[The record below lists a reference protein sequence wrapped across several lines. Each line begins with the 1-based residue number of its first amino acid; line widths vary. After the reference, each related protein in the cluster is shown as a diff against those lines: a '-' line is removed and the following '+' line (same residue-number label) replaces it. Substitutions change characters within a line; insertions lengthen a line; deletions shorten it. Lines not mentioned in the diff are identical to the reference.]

1 MRSKL
6 MPSIIGIALFLTTT
20 LWGQTS
26 AQTGANANG
35 QASVQADKSGTQA
48 SGSVS
53 GSGAAESNEANAGLA
68 AGTTFNGTLVT
79 ALDSKKVKSGDQVV
93 ARTTENV
100 KAQGKTVLPKGT
112 KLIGHVTEASAR
124 AKGDSESALGI
135 AFDHAVLKGGQ
146 EIPLN
151 LTIQALASGASA
163 TSAGANDMDTMADT
177 GAGMGTAGA
186 ARGGRGVVGGATSV
200 AGGAVGSAS
209 AATGR
214 VAGSADSGVNS
225 TLNSTTG
232 VAGRAQSIGG
242 LNEAGQLTANSRG
255 VFNLKGLNLNSA
267 TNAGAEGSVVTSAGK
282 NVRLDSGTR
291 MLLATQTATSTPSK

>member
-6 MPSIIGIALFLTTT
+6 VPFVVGIALFLTTT

-26 AQTGANANG
+26 AQGGANANA
-35 QASVQADKSGTQA
+35 QASVQTDKSSTQA
-48 SGSVS
+48 SANAS
-53 GSGAAESNEANAGLA
+53 GSGAAGSDKANAGLA

-79 ALDSKKVKSGDQVV
+79 ALDSKKIKSGDQVV

-112 KLIGHVTEASAR
+112 KLIGHVTQASAR

-135 AFDHAVLKGGQ
+135 AFDRAVLKSGQ

-151 LTIQALASGASA
+151 MNIQALASGASA
-163 TSAGANDMDTMADT
+163 TSAGTNDMDTMADT

-186 ARGGRGVVGGATSV
+186 TRGRGVVGGATSA
-200 AGGAVGSAS
+200 AGGAIGSAS
-209 AATGR
+209 AATGK
-214 VAGSADSGVNS
+214 VTSSADSGVNS

-242 LNEAGQLTANSRG
+242 VNESGQLTANSRG
-255 VFNLKGLNLNSA
+255 VFNLNGINLNSA
-267 TNAGAEGSVVTSAGK
+267 TNAGAEGSVVTSTGK

>member
-6 MPSIIGIALFLTTT
+6 VPSIIGTALFLTTT
-20 LWGQTS
+20 LWGQTF
-26 AQTGANANG
+26 AQGGANANG
-35 QASVQADKSGTQA
+35 QASIQADKSSAQASSSA
-48 SGSVS
+48 SGS
-53 GSGAAESNEANAGLA
+53 GTAESNNTNAGLA

-112 KLIGHVTEASAR
+112 KLIGHVTQASAR

-135 AFDHAVLKGGQ
+135 AFDHAVLKGDQ
-146 EIPLN
+146 EIPIN
-151 LTIQALASGASA
+151 VTIQALAAAAST

-186 ARGGRGVVGGATSV
+186 PRGRGVIGGATSA

-214 VAGSADSGVNS
+214 VASSADSGVNS

-232 VAGRAQSIGG
+232 LAGRAQSIGG

-255 VFNLKGLNLNSA
+255 VFNLNGINLNSA
-267 TNAGAEGSVVTSAGK
+267 TNAETQGSLVTSAGK

-291 MLLATQTATSTPSK
+291 MLLATQTATSAPSK